1 MIEIQIKSDRWR
13 DKIKIVLMDGEARER
28 KRKSQIV
35 KYYLKGKAGRVER
48 EREKG
53 ESLEG

>member
-1 MIEIQIKSDRWR
+1 
-13 DKIKIVLMDGEARER
+13 MDGEARES

-35 KYYLKGKAGRVER
+35 KYRLKGKAGRVER